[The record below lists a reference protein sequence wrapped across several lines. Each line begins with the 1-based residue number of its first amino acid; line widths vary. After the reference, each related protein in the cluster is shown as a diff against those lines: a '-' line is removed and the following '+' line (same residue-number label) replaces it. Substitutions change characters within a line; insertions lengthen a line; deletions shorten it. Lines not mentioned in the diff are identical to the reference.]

1 MTRGG
6 VGRWQWRGVSG
17 RGWASRPVV
26 EITRLGGR
34 RLRCSGRGQ
43 ANRHTATRTAVHS
56 MRRDV
61 AAQRERGTEVI
72 ALSGAQGF
80 PFWLGLGRTFHAA
93 AGVAAGDPRR
103 SLTSS
108 RGWRSPRGRGARA
121 AHRTFVIQEPHQN
134 ECGLPRLTVPRVE
147 PATSSLGSFPG
158 P

>member
-1 MTRGG
+1 
-6 VGRWQWRGVSG
+6 
-17 RGWASRPVV
+17 
-26 EITRLGGR
+26 
-34 RLRCSGRGQ
+34 LRCSGRGQ

-121 AHRTFVIQEPHQN
+121 A
-134 ECGLPRLTVPRVE
+134 CSRL
-147 PATSSLGSFPG
+147 LGEA
-158 P
+158 